1 MNSEYTDREL
11 HPLMDDDKWEE
22 VRQAFWAEVVKQFPE
37 SVSGDLDPYIVLTF
51 EDTSQW
57 TISEWLYA
65 NVPRDDDDDQT
76 IRGSAV
82 LLLCTT
88 TP

>member
-1 MNSEYTDREL
+1 MKSEYTDREL
-11 HPLMDDDKWEE
+11 HPLMNDDKWEE

-37 SVSGDLDPYIVLTF
+37 SESGDLDPYIVVTF

-65 NVPRDDDDDQT
+65 NVPRDDDDDD
-76 IRGSAV
+76 
-82 LLLCTT
+82 
-88 TP
+88 